1 MLNNKNTA
9 ETILVF
15 KVSALHLHH
24 RIFSCKTTIS
34 SGEKIEAIMKT
45 KWTVDASQSDVLI
58 KIRHSII
65 AYLTGT
71 INKFQGHID
80 IQDNEIEDASI
91 EFSLDVNNKDY
102 KLEQLETS
110 LQLND
115 FMDTNAHPII
125 RFKSTSFQKVNKN
138 INFLKGHLTIK
149 NITKVVE
156 LDAEFMGINTYN
168 GDRKAAFEIT
178 GAINRKDFG
187 LDSNSF
193 IQNGGLTIGQEIKL
207 IANLEFSA

>member
-1 MLNNKNTA
+1 
-9 ETILVF
+9 
-15 KVSALHLHH
+15 
-24 RIFSCKTTIS
+24 
-34 SGEKIEAIMKT
+34 MKT

-58 KIRHSII
+58 KMRHSII
-65 AYLTGT
+65 AYLAGT
-71 INKFQGHID
+71 TNKFQGHID
-80 IQDNEIEDASI
+80 IEDNEIEDASI
-91 EFSLDVNNKDY
+91 EFSLDVNNKQS
-102 KLEQLETS
+102 KIEQIDTY

-115 FMDTNAHPII
+115 FIDINEHPII

-138 INFLKGHLTIK
+138 INFLKGNLTIK

-156 LDAEFMGINTYN
+156 LDAEFIGINTYN

-187 LDSNSF
+187 LESNSF
-193 IQNGGLTIGQEIKL
+193 HQNGGLSMGQEIKL